1 MSHRIDDYP
10 TRGLLGTAD
19 SLAYRIGEVE
29 RHFHNWER
37 WLCKA
42 AAGTESA
49 THLADRIGVTADS
62 YAPFVLTSGNPNTW
76 GAWVQLLGS
85 GDTPVIAGMAKFD
98 VHRILVTTT
107 NQTGIWFVQLAFGAS
122 GAAALTAETFSSI
135 VYVSEGP
142 GDRSSPIEVFTRRQ
156 AAGTLMWARA
166 WSVSANPK
174 TLALMFGLHEYEG

>member
-37 WLCKA
+37 WLCLA
-42 AAGTESA
+42 AAGTATA
-49 THLADRIGVTADS
+49 THFADRIGATAAS
-62 YAPFVLTSGNPNTW
+62 YAPFVLTAGNDTW
-76 GAWVQLLGS
+76 GAWVQLLGVD
-85 GDTPVIAGMAKFD
+85 DTPAVPAMVKFD
-98 VHRILVTTT
+98 VHRVLITTT
-107 NQTGIWFVQLAFGAS
+107 NETGIWFVQLGFGAS
-122 GAAALTAETFSSI
+122 GAAALAADTFSSI
-135 VYVSEGP
+135 VFVSEGP

-166 WSVSANPK
+166 WAVGADGK
-174 TLALMFGLHEYEG
+174 TLSLMFGLHEYEG